1 LAKTAGLSAFNTLV
15 SLTSPYERWILRH
28 CTLVLTSR
36 LGTRTRP
43 PARGPHVRKRPDR
56 NAPPRPFFHRSPAV
70 AYVIDYFNGKT
81 VTTERWLGKLETAE
95 AVARKVVADKMADRV
110 AIKDKWGS
118 VLFRYPPHA

>member
-1 LAKTAGLSAFNTLV
+1 
-15 SLTSPYERWILRH
+15 
-28 CTLVLTSR
+28 
-36 LGTRTRP
+36 
-43 PARGPHVRKRPDR
+43 
-56 NAPPRPFFHRSPAV
+56 V